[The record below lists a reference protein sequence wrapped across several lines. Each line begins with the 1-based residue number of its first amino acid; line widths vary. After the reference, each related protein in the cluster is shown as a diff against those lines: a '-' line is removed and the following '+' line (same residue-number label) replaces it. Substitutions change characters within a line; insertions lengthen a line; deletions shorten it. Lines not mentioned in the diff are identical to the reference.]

1 MGERDGRVAGG
12 SGTARGIGTELG
24 GPAPAAR

>member
-1 MGERDGRVAGG
+1 MGERDGRVAGVSWRTRG
-12 SGTARGIGTELG
+12 SGAELG